1 MERMTHPT
9 DDSQPPVPP
18 VGRGPGTLLVSTAAL
33 TWGLQFAFFN
43 PALALVLAGP
53 FGATDA
59 QIGLALA
66 LYNASGFVCS
76 LVIPMIADRRGSYLS
91 AIIWCGIATLP
102 LTAVLGFSSLLP
114 VAMAG
119 LVLLGGPASVGSSLL
134 FAHLRASGASSRT
147 VINTRAVVS
156 FAWVAGPPIATL
168 LVGWFGERSVL
179 VAIAAVSL
187 VGLAT
192 TSVLRM
198 RQRAPEHAARAAAEA
213 PEVEVALPIVAVG
226 AVVLAF
232 IALQATNYVVTTVMA
247 LFVANTLQLP
257 VFWAGIALAVAAA
270 AEIPALM
277 IVGRL
282 SRRFSSL
289 TLIAAGCVVGT
300 AFYVLMA
307 IANGLVLLLVA
318 QLLNAMFF
326 AIVAGVGLTFFLEII
341 PKPGLASGLFT
352 NIRRIGSVVSG
363 GIIALTAVIGGYRAM
378 FLVCA
383 GLTVF
388 ALVAIG
394 VAAAVTRR
402 ASLRD
407 GESA

>member
-1 MERMTHPT
+1 MTDVT
-9 DDSQPPVPP
+9 DDSQPFAQQPRRRS
-18 VGRGPGTLLVSTAAL
+18 GMLLVPTAAL

-66 LYNASGFVCS
+66 LYNASGFICS
-76 LVIPMIADRRGSYLS
+76 LVIPMIADRTGSYLT

-102 LTAVLGFSSLLP
+102 MTAVLGFSSLLP
-114 VAMAG
+114 VAMVA

-134 FAHLRASGASSRT
+134 FAQLRASGASPRT

-168 LVGWFGERSVL
+168 LVGWFGDRSVL

-192 TSVLRM
+192 TMALRI
-198 RQRAPEHAARAAAEA
+198 RQRSPEHAARAAGEA
-213 PEVEVALPIVAVG
+213 SEKGVAYPLVAVG
-226 AVVLAF
+226 AVVVAF

-257 VFWAGIALAVAAA
+257 VFWAGIALGVAAA

-277 IVGRL
+277 VIGRL

-289 TLIAAGCVVGT
+289 TLIATGCVVG
-300 AFYVLMA
+300 AVFYVLMA
-307 IANGLVLLLVA
+307 VVNGPVLLLVA
-318 QLLNAMFF
+318 QLLNAVFF

-341 PKPGLASGLFT
+341 PRPGLASGLFT
-352 NIRRIGSVVSG
+352 NIRRIGAIISG
-363 GIIALTAVIGGYRAM
+363 GIIALTVVIGGYRAM

-388 ALVAIG
+388 ALIVIG
-394 VAAAVTRR
+394 VAAGVTRR
-402 ASLRD
+402 AAAR
-407 GESA
+407 GGSAA

>member
-1 MERMTHPT
+1 MTHVT
-9 DDSQPPVPP
+9 DDSQPLTQPA
-18 VGRGPGTLLVSTAAL
+18 RRRSGTLLVPTAAL

-66 LYNASGFVCS
+66 LYNVSGFVCS
-76 LVIPMIADRRGSYLS
+76 LVIPMIADRRGSYLT

-114 VAMAG
+114 VAMVA

-134 FAHLRASGASSRT
+134 FAHLRASGASPRT

-168 LVGWFGERSVL
+168 LVGWFGDRSVL

-192 TSVLRM
+192 TVMLRM
-198 RQRAPEHAARAAAEA
+198 RQRSPEHAVRKTVDASRD
-213 PEVEVALPIVAVG
+213 EVAYPIVAVVAI
-226 AVVLAF
+226 AVAF
-232 IALQATNYVVTTVMA
+232 VALQATNYVVTTVMA
-247 LFVANTLQLP
+247 LFVVNTLQLP
-257 VFWAGIALAVAAA
+257 VFWAGIALAVAAG

-277 IVGRL
+277 IIGRL

-307 IANGLVLLLVA
+307 VVNGPVLLLVA
-318 QLLNAMFF
+318 QLLNAVFF

-341 PKPGLASGLFT
+341 PRPGLASGLFT
-352 NIRRIGSVVSG
+352 NIRRIGAIISG
-363 GIIALTAVIGGYRAM
+363 GIIALAAVIGGYHNM

-383 GLTVF
+383 ALAVF
-388 ALVAIG
+388 ALVVIG
-394 VAAAVTRR
+394 IAAGLTRR
-402 ASLRD
+402 ASTR
-407 GESA
+407 GGQSA